1 MRNVILTPEEIG
13 INIKLARKRKGLSQ
27 SEFADAIGKS
37 VRTVQK
43 YESGDINMPLE
54 VLNKI
59 TNELDV
65 SLEDL
70 LSEEQPGTNID
81 TFADIFSAIFAL
93 ENAQGIK
100 LEIEEVPVSD
110 SRIVLAMYCDAM
122 EYDFQYNKTF
132 NDFLKE
138 FRFYRESRENGTI
151 PEDIYQAW
159 VKKTLIAADEL
170 SVKSKQHSR

>member
-110 SRIVLAMYCDAM
+110 SRIVLAMYCDSM
-122 EYDFQYNKTF
+122 EYDFQYNKAF

-138 FRFYRESRENGTI
+138 FRFYRESRDNRRDNNRRKREQI
-151 PEDIYQAW
+151 
-159 VKKTLIAADEL
+159 
-170 SVKSKQHSR
+170 

>member
-1 MRNVILTPEEIG
+1 MRKVILTPEEIG
-13 INIKLARKRKGLSQ
+13 IKIKLARKSKGIAQ
-27 SEFADAIGKS
+27 TEFADAIGKS

-43 YESGDINMPLE
+43 YESGEISMPLE
-54 VLNKI
+54 VLNSI
-59 TNELDV
+59 ANELEL

-70 LSEEQPGTNID
+70 LTEEQPGTNID
-81 TFADIFSAIFAL
+81 TFADIFSAILEL

-110 SRIVLAMYCDAM
+110 NRKVLAMYCDAM

-132 NDFLKE
+132 SDFLKE

-170 SVKSKQHSR
+170 SVKSKDHS

>member
-81 TFADIFSAIFAL
+81 TFADIFSAIFEL

-100 LEIEEVPVSD
+100 LGNRGSAGFRQQDSISD
-110 SRIVLAMYCDAM
+110 VL
-122 EYDFQYNKTF
+122 
-132 NDFLKE
+132 
-138 FRFYRESRENGTI
+138 
-151 PEDIYQAW
+151 
-159 VKKTLIAADEL
+159 
-170 SVKSKQHSR
+170 